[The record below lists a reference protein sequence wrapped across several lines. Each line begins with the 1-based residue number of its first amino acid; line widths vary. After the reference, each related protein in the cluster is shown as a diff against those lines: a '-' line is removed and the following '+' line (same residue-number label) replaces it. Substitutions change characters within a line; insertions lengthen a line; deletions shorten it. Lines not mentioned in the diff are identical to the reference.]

1 MLKNDKR
8 FLFMF
13 ICSLSAFRAHW
24 FSLKHLEKKTSCKRD
39 LVIDIKHMIEVNLN
53 KTTKTQSP
61 LILFLGVRGVEYAV
75 LSSSDKSEV

>member
-1 MLKNDKR
+1 
-8 FLFMF
+8 MF
-13 ICSLSAFRAHW
+13 
-24 FSLKHLEKKTSCKRD
+24 
-39 LVIDIKHMIEVNLN
+39 EVNLN